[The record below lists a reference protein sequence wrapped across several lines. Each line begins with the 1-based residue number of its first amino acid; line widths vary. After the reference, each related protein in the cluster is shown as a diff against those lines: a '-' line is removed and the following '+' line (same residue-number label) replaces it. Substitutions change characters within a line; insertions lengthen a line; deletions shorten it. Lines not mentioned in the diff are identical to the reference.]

1 MHRRLSVITMRQNSI
16 FENLKRH
23 NFYTRRKQSSRSN
36 RVFHKIV
43 MADKIQQLLT
53 YLFFRPLWVVGGG
66 GYKKFCPEEFM
77 K

>member
-23 NFYTRRKQSSRSN
+23 IFYPRRKAPSRCN

-43 MADKIQQLLT
+43 MADKIQLL
-53 YLFFRPLWVVGGG
+53 L
-66 GYKKFCPEEFM
+66 
-77 K
+77 